1 MISSLDKLLEQPEK
15 LIANSNIESN
25 SSSGLLIALDT
36 LAENINQ
43 ILTNSA
49 DQVTE
54 NTTSVF
60 QQGSVNIAFN
70 IDRKRFVED
79 VFLVSQTFGNKVFVN
94 FTSDIK
100 LAQITPETSSIIKIP
115 KETFGNSTETMFSYY
130 FKQSS
135 LFLTEKQIQNL
146 YNNGEQIDSFVDSNV
161 LSSTVGFREV
171 KNLTNP
177 IILTFKK
184 YMNKY
189 SSEMHSCQFW
199 KPDMSKFLL
208 VDLKIVTVSNLI
220 GYYRYC

>member
-1 MISSLDKLLEQPEK
+1 MI
-15 LIANSNIESN
+15 ATSNIESS
-25 SSSGLLIALDT
+25 SSSGLLIALEA
-36 LAENINQ
+36 LAENVNV
-43 ILTNSA
+43 ILTNS
-49 DQVTE
+49 TG
-54 NTTSVF
+54 NNINSTKSNF
-60 QQGSVNIAFN
+60 QQGTANIAFSIN
-70 IDRKRFVED
+70 RQRFIED
-79 VFLVSQTFGNKVFVN
+79 TYVVSRTIGNTVYVN
-94 FTSDIK
+94 FTSDVNE
-100 LAQITPETSSIIKIP
+100 AQITPEVSSIIKIP
-115 KETFGNSTETMFSYY
+115 KETFMNFTETVYSYY

-135 LFLTEKQIQNL
+135 LFLTEQEIQN
-146 YNNGEQIDSFVDSNV
+146 YKNNRTHIDSFVDSNI
-161 LSSTVGFREV
+161 LSATVGFREV